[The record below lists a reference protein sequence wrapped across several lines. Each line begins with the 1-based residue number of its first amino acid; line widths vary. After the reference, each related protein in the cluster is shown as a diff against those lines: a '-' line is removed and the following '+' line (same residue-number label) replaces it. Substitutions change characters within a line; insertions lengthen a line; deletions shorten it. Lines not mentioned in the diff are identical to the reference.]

1 MRHKRQVSKWSWFL
15 SMVSN
20 ATERSGKLRIEKLP
34 IGSSDAEATVNLR
47 EDHFDGGMSGSQDE
61 VS

>member
-1 MRHKRQVSKWSWFL
+1 MPSQQVEL
-15 SMVSN
+15 VSMASN
-20 ATERSGKLRIEKLP
+20 ATERSGNLGIEKLP
-34 IGSSDAEATVNLR
+34 VGSRDVEAIVNLR

>member
-1 MRHKRQVSKWSWFL
+1 MCHKHQVSKWSWFL
-15 SMVSN
+15 SMASN

-34 IGSSDAEATVNLR
+34 IGSSNAEATVNLR

>member
-1 MRHKRQVSKWSWFL
+1 MA
-15 SMVSN
+15 SN

>member
-1 MRHKRQVSKWSWFL
+1 MPSQQVEL
-15 SMVSN
+15 VSMASN

-34 IGSSDAEATVNLR
+34 IGSSDAEAIVNLR
-47 EDHFDGGMSGSQDE
+47 EDHSDGGMSGGQDE